1 MGDLPKIKIK
11 LIPATYPIEDTFE
24 LEQARERL
32 NFKAGMIMF
41 EGKRVQSYD
50 ELVQLVSQ
58 DKYKGREYIEVVGI
72 LPVAG
77 G

>member
-1 MGDLPKIKIK
+1 
-11 LIPATYPIEDTFE
+11 
-24 LEQARERL
+24 
-32 NFKAGMIMF
+32 MIMF
-41 EGKRVQSYD
+41 EGKRVRSYD

-58 DKYKGREYIEVVGI
+58 DKYKGQEYIEIVGI